1 MDTPDDASGQAGS
14 LRLDFAYDHNGL
26 RLRKR
31 AGRRKQAPPGAALDR
46 EPPGNVIVVEL
57 RSADGAARFRRLL
70 ADAIPQSAEISDEDG
85 RYHRV
90 AAVRQSGGFSVVV
103 PRPAGPA
110 EVVVSAGPGVELA
123 QRGLAP
129 PPGERRGWR
138 ELTRAR
144 LDGASGE
151 GASGEGASDG
161 GQ

>member
-1 MDTPDDASGQAGS
+1 MNTPTNPTGQAGS

-26 RLRKR
+26 RLHKR
-31 AGRRKQAPPGAALDR
+31 ARRRKQAPPGAALDR

-57 RSADGAARFRRLL
+57 RAADGTARFRRLL
-70 ADAIPQSAEISDEDG
+70 ADAIPQNAEISDEDG
-85 RYHRV
+85 SYHLI
-90 AAVRQSGGFSVVV
+90 AEVRQSGGFSVVV

-129 PPGERRGWR
+129 PPGGRRGWR

-144 LDGASGE
+144 LDGASDD
-151 GASGEGASDG
+151 GASDERDRDG
-161 GQ
+161 G

>member
-1 MDTPDDASGQAGS
+1 MNTPNDVTGQGGS

-31 AGRRKQAPPGAALDR
+31 AQRRKQAPPGTALDR

-85 RYHRV
+85 SYHRV

-103 PRPAGPA
+103 PHLAGPT
-110 EVVVSAGPGVELA
+110 EVVVSAGPGMELA
-123 QRGLAP
+123 QPGLAP
-129 PPGERRGWR
+129 PPGERRRWR

-144 LDGASGE
+144 LDGD
-151 GASGEGASDG
+151 SDG
-161 GQ
+161 G